1 MFSDGSIKVNNLNG
15 NFYITGLNS
24 KLINEDIFI
33 EGEFIDGIFIDNET
47 KKEIIF
53 LNVSD
58 EEISYVKNNDTEM
71 YAKKINFDNNTAII
85 ELREKVTIIRNG
97 EKISGDYGTLDTNKN
112 SYKVKSTN
120 QKKVKAI
127 IQDNEQ

>member
-1 MFSDGSIKVNNLNG
+1 M
-15 NFYITGLNS
+15 NS
-24 KLINEDIFI
+24 KLINEDILI
-33 EGEFIDGIFIDNET
+33 EGEFIDGIFIDNES